1 MNKSKLFQLIFS
13 MLIVGNVSM
22 YADNNSNSG
31 NDNSGERIPIVVGN
45 QTSLKDKSLTQVP
58 FYAYYQDGIVYIGTT
73 GEFTVVDV
81 TIENTTTGTVYTEVL
96 NITDC
101 TDSVDI
107 STGGAGSYT
116 LEIETEYG
124 DEFVGS
130 FTLY

>member
-1 MNKSKLFQLIFS
+1 MEKVRILMLALSLLF
-13 MLIVGNVSM
+13 VGSICVN
-22 YADNNSNSG
+22 ADNNSG
-31 NDNSGERIPIVVGN
+31 NDKGNPIPIVTGG
-45 QTSLKDKSLTQVP
+45 KDSKNEKSGIQVP
-58 FYAYYQDGIVYIGTT
+58 FYAYYQDGMVYIGTT
-73 GEFTVVDV
+73 GEFTAVDV

-96 NITDC
+96 NMTDC

-124 DEFVGS
+124 DEFVGY

>member
-1 MNKSKLFQLIFS
+1 MKKIKLLTLSFCLLFISNVCANAENNNGGNGNNRNIPVMPNTDKNNQHKSVI
-13 MLIVGNVSM
+13 
-22 YADNNSNSG
+22 
-31 NDNSGERIPIVVGN
+31 
-45 QTSLKDKSLTQVP
+45 QVP

-73 GEFTVVDV
+73 GEFSVVDV

-96 NITDC
+96 NMTDC

>member
-1 MNKSKLFQLIFS
+1 MKTKKFLILSICLLFI
-13 MLIVGNVSM
+13 GNVSVS
-22 YADNNSNSG
+22 ADNNNGSNRR
-31 NDNSGERIPIVVGN
+31 DIPLSNEGKN
-45 QTSLKDKSLTQVP
+45 EDTNKEKSLTQVP
-58 FYAYYQDGIVYIGTT
+58 FYAYYQEGIVYIGTT
-73 GEFTVVDV
+73 GEFTAVDV

-96 NITDC
+96 NMTDC

-124 DEFVGS
+124 DEFVGY

>member
-1 MNKSKLFQLIFS
+1 MEKVRILMLVFSLLFIGS
-13 MLIVGNVSM
+13 VCVS
-22 YADNNSNSG
+22 ADNNSS
-31 NDNSGERIPIVVGN
+31 NDNGNPIPIIIGGKESN
-45 QTSLKDKSLTQVP
+45 NKKSLTQVP

-73 GEFTVVDV
+73 GEFTAVDV

-96 NITDC
+96 NMTDC

-124 DEFVGS
+124 DEFVGY

>member
-1 MNKSKLFQLIFS
+1 MKTKKILILSICLLFI
-13 MLIVGNVSM
+13 GNVSVS
-22 YADNNSNSG
+22 ADNNKGSNRH
-31 NDNSGERIPIVVGN
+31 DIPLSNEGKN
-45 QTSLKDKSLTQVP
+45 EDTNKEKSLTLVP
-58 FYAYYQDGIVYIGTT
+58 FYAYYQEGIVYIGTT
-73 GEFTVVDV
+73 GEFTAVDV

-96 NITDC
+96 NMTDC

>member
-1 MNKSKLFQLIFS
+1 MI
-13 MLIVGNVSM
+13 GNVN
-22 YADNNSNSG
+22 ANNNG
-31 NDNSGERIPIVVGN
+31 NGRDIPLDQNGENKTNIN
-45 QTSLKDKSLTQVP
+45 DKSLTLVP

-73 GEFTVVDV
+73 GEFTAVDV

-96 NITDC
+96 NMTDC

-124 DEFVGS
+124 DEFVGY

>member
-1 MNKSKLFQLIFS
+1 MNKSKLFQL
-13 MLIVGNVSM
+13 LIGLFLMIGNVN
-22 YADNNSNSG
+22 ANNNG
-31 NDNSGERIPIVVGN
+31 NGRDIPLDQNGENKTNIN
-45 QTSLKDKSLTQVP
+45 DKSLTLVP

-73 GEFTVVDV
+73 GEFTAVDV

-96 NITDC
+96 NMTDC

-124 DEFVGS
+124 DEFVGY

>member
-1 MNKSKLFQLIFS
+1 MKTKKILILSICLLFI
-13 MLIVGNVSM
+13 GNVNVS
-22 YADNNSNSG
+22 ADNNPEE
-31 NDNSGERIPIVVGN
+31 DRIPIV
-45 QTSLKDKSLTQVP
+45 SKDKDNNNKKSLTQVP

-96 NITDC
+96 NMTGC

-124 DEFVGS
+124 DEFVGY

>member
-1 MNKSKLFQLIFS
+1 MNKSKLFQL
-13 MLIVGNVSM
+13 LIGLFLMIGNVN
-22 YADNNSNSG
+22 ANN
-31 NDNSGERIPIVVGN
+31 NDNGRDIPLDQNGENKTNIN
-45 QTSLKDKSLTQVP
+45 DKSLTLVP

-81 TIENTTTGTVYTEVL
+81 TIENITTGTVYSEVL
-96 NITDC
+96 NMTNC

-124 DEFVGS
+124 DEFVGY

>member
-1 MNKSKLFQLIFS
+1 MKKIKLLTLSVCLLFIS
-13 MLIVGNVSM
+13 NVNVS
-22 YADNNSNSG
+22 ADNNPEE
-31 NDNSGERIPIVVGN
+31 DRIPIVA
-45 QTSLKDKSLTQVP
+45 KDKDNKKEKSLTQVP

-73 GEFTVVDV
+73 GEFTAVDV

-96 NITDC
+96 NMTDC

>member
-1 MNKSKLFQLIFS
+1 MKTKKFLILSICLLFI
-13 MLIVGNVSM
+13 GNVNVS
-22 YADNNSNSG
+22 ADNNPEE
-31 NDNSGERIPIVVGN
+31 DRIPIV
-45 QTSLKDKSLTQVP
+45 SKDKDNNNKKSLTQVP
-58 FYAYYQDGIVYIGTT
+58 FYAYYQDCIVYIGTT
-73 GEFTVVDV
+73 GEFTAVDV

-96 NITDC
+96 NMTDC

>member
-1 MNKSKLFQLIFS
+1 MKTKKILILSICLLFI
-13 MLIVGNVSM
+13 GNVNVS
-22 YADNNSNSG
+22 ADNNPEE
-31 NDNSGERIPIVVGN
+31 DRIPIV
-45 QTSLKDKSLTQVP
+45 SKDKDNNNKKSLTQVP

-96 NITDC
+96 NMTDC

-124 DEFVGS
+124 DEFVGY

>member
-1 MNKSKLFQLIFS
+1 MKKIKLLTLSVCLLFI
-13 MLIVGNVSM
+13 GNVN
-22 YADNNSNSG
+22 ADNNTE
-31 NDNSGERIPIVVGN
+31 DNRIPIVAKN
-45 QTSLKDKSLTQVP
+45 KDNNKDKSLTLIP
-58 FYAYYQDGIVYIGTT
+58 FYAYYQEGIVYIGTT
-73 GEFTVVDV
+73 GEFTAVDV

-96 NITDC
+96 NMTDC

>member
-1 MNKSKLFQLIFS
+1 MKTKKFLILSICLLFI
-13 MLIVGNVSM
+13 GNVSVS
-22 YADNNSNSG
+22 ADNNTE
-31 NDNSGERIPIVVGN
+31 DDRIPIV
-45 QTSLKDKSLTQVP
+45 SKDKDNNNKKSLTQVP

-96 NITDC
+96 NMTDC

>member
-1 MNKSKLFQLIFS
+1 MNKSKLLQL
-13 MLIVGNVSM
+13 LIGLFLMIGNVN
-22 YADNNSNSG
+22 ANNNG
-31 NDNSGERIPIVVGN
+31 NGRDIPLDQNGENKTNIN
-45 QTSLKDKSLTQVP
+45 DKSLTLVP

-73 GEFTVVDV
+73 GEFTAVDV

-96 NITDC
+96 NMTDC

-124 DEFVGS
+124 DEFVGY

>member
-1 MNKSKLFQLIFS
+1 MKTKKFLILSICLLFI
-13 MLIVGNVSM
+13 GNVNVS
-22 YADNNSNSG
+22 ADNNTE
-31 NDNSGERIPIVVGN
+31 DDRIPIVAKDKDN
-45 QTSLKDKSLTQVP
+45 NKDKSLTKVP
-58 FYAYYQDGIVYIGTT
+58 FYAYYQEGIVYIGTT
-73 GEFTVVDV
+73 GEFTAVDV

-96 NITDC
+96 NMTDC